1 MSVME
6 TSRFFSYVRYAIACK
21 DKNGKTV
28 GHVLKYVLKQMH
40 FFIKYSGRV
49 EMKVNDKRWYSKD
62 LQQEGL
68 EIPCMISVSS
78 EREKM
83 LNRFE

>member
-1 MSVME
+1 MPVMK

-40 FFIKYSGRV
+40 LFIKYSGRV
-49 EMKVNDKRWYSKD
+49 EMKVNDKR
-62 LQQEGL
+62 
-68 EIPCMISVSS
+68 
-78 EREKM
+78 
-83 LNRFE
+83 